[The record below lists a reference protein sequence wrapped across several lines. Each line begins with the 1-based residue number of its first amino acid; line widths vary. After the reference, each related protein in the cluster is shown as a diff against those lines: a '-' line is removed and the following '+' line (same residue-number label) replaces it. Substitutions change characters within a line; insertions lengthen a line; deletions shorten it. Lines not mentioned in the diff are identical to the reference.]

1 MYISEILRQP
11 YPLFSFPEAMKRDVF
26 FGLFL
31 SLFLMVFT
39 PFGLSVFAYDRFY
52 IILGYGL
59 VSYGTITM
67 NDLIGYKLTPKIFNE
82 TSWKVYHQILWGIW
96 HLILLGLAN
105 LTYGFLV
112 GAFPLTVYSF
122 FKIEF
127 YVFASAII
135 PVMGITILR
144 QNYLLKQ
151 NLHQAADINRDIQEN
166 KSHPPEKKPDNHLV
180 KFVAENN
187 KDYFEVQSSSI
198 ISISSQDNYVEFIFK
213 KDNKVQKVL
222 LRSALGRIEEMLS
235 GHSDFF
241 RCHRAFIINLN
252 KIKSV
257 EGNSQGYRIQMEEIS
272 EPIPVARPKNKV
284 LKTLIHSLNK
294 EAAVHLG

>member
-1 MYISEILRQP
+1 MSLFKTLRQP
-11 YPLFSFPEAMKRDVF
+11 YPLFSFPEAMKRDIF

-31 SLFLMVFT
+31 SIFLMIFI
-39 PFGLSVFAYDRFY
+39 PFGLSTFAYDRFY

-59 VSYGTITM
+59 VSYATIAM
-67 NDLIGYKLTPKIFNE
+67 SDFIGYKLAPKIFNE
-82 TSWKVYHQILWGIW
+82 TNWKVYHQILWGMW

-105 LTYGFLV
+105 LTYGFMV
-112 GAFPLTVYSF
+112 GAFPLTIYSF
-122 FKIEF
+122 LKIEF
-127 YVFASAII
+127 YVFTSAII

-151 NLHQAADINRDIQEN
+151 NLHQAADINKDIQEN
-166 KSHPPEKKPDNHLV
+166 KSHPPEKRPDNHLV

-187 KDYFEVQSSSI
+187 KDYFEAHPSSI
-198 ISISSQDNYVEFIFK
+198 ISISSHENYVEFIFK

-235 GHSDFF
+235 GHPDFF

-257 EGNSQGYRIQMEEIS
+257 EGNSQGYRLQMEEIN

-294 EAAVHLG
+294 EEAGHPG